1 VLAVGAPPEL
11 VPAVRSLAAQ
21 GTALEIVV
29 VNSGG
34 GNATALLAGAGLAD
48 ACLVVESAPRL
59 FPGAARNAGVA
70 RTQAP
75 WISFLAADC
84 LAEPGWA
91 VERLRAHAAGDVAVA
106 SAVTNLHRRN
116 LAAWAS
122 YMALFV
128 LRMPGAAPER
138 ALRYG
143 VSYSRALLEA
153 CGGFREDLRTG
164 EDTELHQRLP
174 AGTTIAWR
182 PEVRTAHAHPRSLGA
197 LLRDQYRR
205 GGRSAATWRALGG
218 PSARTV
224 AFRALGRL
232 PSTVS
237 AAWRAAAPSERWWIA
252 SATPLLPLAAGA
264 YAAGALLSGS
274 TDR

>member
-1 VLAVGAPPEL
+1 MLAVGAPSEL
-11 VPAVRSLAAQ
+11 ADAVRSLVAQ
-21 GTALEIVV
+21 DLEIEIVV

-34 GNATALLAGAGLAD
+34 GDAAARLATAGLAD

-59 FPGAARNAGVA
+59 LPGAARNVGVA
-70 RTQAP
+70 RTTAP
-75 WISFLAADC
+75 WIAFLAADC
-84 LAEPGWA
+84 RAEPAWA
-91 VERLRAHAAGDVAVA
+91 VERLRAHAAGEVAVA

-128 LRMPGAAPER
+128 RRMPGAAPEH

-143 VSYSRALLEA
+143 ASYSRALLAA

-182 PEVRTAHAHPRSLGA
+182 PAVRTAHAHPRSLGA

-205 GGRSAATWRALGG
+205 GGRSAATWRTLGG

-224 AFRALGRL
+224 ALAALRRL
-232 PSTVS
+232 PSTVA
-237 AAWRAAAPSERWWIA
+237 AAWRAAAPHERRWIA
-252 SATPLLPLAAGA
+252 SATPLLPLAACA
-264 YAAGALLSGS
+264 YALGALRSGS
-274 TDR
+274 ADR